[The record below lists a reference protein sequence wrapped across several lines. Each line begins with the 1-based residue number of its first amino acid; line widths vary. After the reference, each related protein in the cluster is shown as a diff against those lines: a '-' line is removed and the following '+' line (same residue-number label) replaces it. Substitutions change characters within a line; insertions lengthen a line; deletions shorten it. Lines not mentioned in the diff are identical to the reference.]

1 MRLGLSVAR
10 WSTTSPRR
18 CRKLLVPNRAP
29 SEHQCVWSGDRLF
42 DRLRGGG
49 DRWRAGLLSGN
60 ALSELAR
67 PFKGTRER

>member
-18 CRKLLVPNRAP
+18 CRKLPVPNGAP
-29 SEHQCVWSGDRLF
+29 SEHQCVSSGDRLF

-49 DRWRAGLLSGN
+49 DR
-60 ALSELAR
+60 
-67 PFKGTRER
+67 